1 MSEKTETI
9 TVKSALG
16 NNDVALWEKH
26 PNHPGQEIF
35 VAGDAEVKV
44 AKTARVMRALADN
57 RLVEVVKKTAADK
70 GADK

>member
-9 TVKSALG
+9 TVKSALP

-35 VAGDAEVKV
+35 VAGDAEVEV
-44 AKTARVMRALADN
+44 AKTPRVMRALADN
-57 RLVEVVKKTAADK
+57 RLVEIEKKTAVK
-70 GADK
+70 PGK